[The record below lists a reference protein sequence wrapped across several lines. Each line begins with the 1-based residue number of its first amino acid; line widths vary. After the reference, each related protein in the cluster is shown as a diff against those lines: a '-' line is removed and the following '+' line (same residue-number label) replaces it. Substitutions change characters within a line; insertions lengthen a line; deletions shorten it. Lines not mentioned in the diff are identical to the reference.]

1 MSLLNPHLPSKPVST
16 ARKPACN
23 ARQEDLSGTAIQ
35 FTWRELAILGG
46 AGLAAAAAI
55 AFVQTPIRIPGH
67 AILKAALPMACGM
80 AFISKPLAGTVAGSA
95 SLFTA
100 TVLLLAGV
108 GNLQAA
114 AMMPLLL
121 TGPAFDWALNR
132 SRDTSRFAALTRF
145 ALAGLAVNLT
155 AFIVRFGTAF
165 WQAEGWHPLNFR
177 TLGSVAIVSFALC
190 GIAGGIVCGMLCRQR
205 KLR

>member
-1 MSLLNPHLPSKPVST
+1 MSPLNSHLPSKSACP
-16 ARKPACN
+16 ARE
-23 ARQEDLSGTAIQ
+23 EDLSGTGMQ

-46 AGLAAAAAI
+46 AGLTAALAI

-67 AILKAALPMACGM
+67 AILKAAVPFACGM
-80 AFISKPLAGTVAGSA
+80 ALVSKPLAGTVAASA

-100 TVLLLAGV
+100 AVLLLAGV

-114 AMMPLLL
+114 AVVSLSL

-132 SRDTSRFAALTRF
+132 SHDTSRFAALTRF
-145 ALAGLAVNLT
+145 ALAGFAVNIA
-155 AFIVRFGTAF
+155 AFVVRFGTAF

-177 TLGSVAIVSFALC
+177 TLGTAAIVSFALC
-190 GIAGGIVCGMLCRQR
+190 GIVAGIFCGELCRQR